1 MVHRP
6 LRYVGCRNDGNLLHG
21 SRNQRPLYE
30 GTPDSLKAYT
40 VPGWFADA
48 RFGFWFH
55 WGLQSA
61 VGDGDW
67 YARFMYIEGSPS
79 MSIIS
84 SASVRSRKL
93 LQELDSVVRGRSM
106 GSGLLMDLYGKAE
119 ARSGARLKICSGEE
133 RMDKEGVA
141 AVIRQLHLSRF
152 RNRRG

>member
-1 MVHRP
+1 MI
-6 LRYVGCRNDGNLLHG
+6 GNLLHG

-67 YARFMYIEGSPS
+67 YARFVYIEGSPQHEYHLKRFGPQS
-79 MSIIS
+79 KVDYKNLIS
-84 SASVRSRKL
+84 LFMAD
-93 LQELDSVVRGRSM
+93 QWDPDY
-106 GSGLLMDLYGKAE
+106 LMDLYG
-119 ARSGARLKICSGEE
+119 RPE
-133 RMDKEGVA
+133 RDGVLGLNVQVDKKELDKESVP
-141 AVIRQLHLSRF
+141 AVIQLHLSRF